1 VQVIC
6 ASHQIHRH
14 RLIHSLGCSQQVSL
28 LWSYAGLDHDGVTNK
43 PTLRDGVIDEG
54 YYSGP
59 EAGLEVAVP
68 VVAGAS
74 LLLFDQIPWAP
85 IMVSWQATRIVLAS

>member
-1 VQVIC
+1 
-6 ASHQIHRH
+6 
-14 RLIHSLGCSQQVSL
+14 
-28 LWSYAGLDHDGVTNK
+28 
-43 PTLRDGVIDEG
+43 VIDEG